1 MFNKNNKGQGLSINT
16 IILAALAVVVLV
28 VLIAI
33 FTGRLGMFSS
43 VLSSTN
49 AEKTKDS
56 ALNSCIPMDKY
67 YQNIEIA
74 QIEYNKDESTRE
86 NLDKE
91 IQLKNDELA
100 NCKGNNIVN
109 ACASSKCQWV
119 GN

>member
-43 VLSSTN
+43 TLVSTN

-56 ALNSCIPMDKY
+56 ALNSCIPLDKY
-67 YQNIEIA
+67 YQDIEAA
-74 QIEYNKDESTRE
+74 QIAYNKDKTERE
-86 NLDKE
+86 ALDKAIE
-91 IQLKNDELA
+91 AKNKELTT
-100 NCKGNNIVN
+100 CKENNIVD
-109 ACASSKCQWV
+109 ACDPSNCQWV